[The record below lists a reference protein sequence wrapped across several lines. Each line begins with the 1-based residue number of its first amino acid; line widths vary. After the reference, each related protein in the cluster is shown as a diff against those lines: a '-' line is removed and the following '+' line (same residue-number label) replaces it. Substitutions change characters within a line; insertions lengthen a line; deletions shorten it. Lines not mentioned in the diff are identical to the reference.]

1 MIVTKKRQRDPAATD
16 DMRAN
21 AIGSAAC
28 STASI
33 IPHTEYSRY
42 ASLQCM
48 MFATLQADQRNQS
61 LQQQS

>member
-28 STASI
+28 SI